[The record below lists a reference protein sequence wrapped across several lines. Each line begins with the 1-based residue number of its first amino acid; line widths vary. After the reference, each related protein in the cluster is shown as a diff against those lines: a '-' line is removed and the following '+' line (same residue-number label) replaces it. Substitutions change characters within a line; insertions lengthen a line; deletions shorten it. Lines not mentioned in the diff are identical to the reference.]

1 MACEREQHLVE
12 LAEKL
17 ADHYRDQIE
26 KADHHLQDLL
36 EAIPGA
42 CQHVGI
48 PKPSQWSPSSDGE
61 TYFLRRPIRFG
72 PRREL
77 DEACF
82 DAVQAYYQFRMFDM
96 YRHMMHWIKADEM
109 LGRFKKSLE
118 DCEHAN
124 KGV

>member
-1 MACEREQHLVE
+1 MVCEREQLLVE
-12 LAEKL
+12 LAKKL
-17 ADHYRDQIE
+17 VDHYRDQIE
-26 KADHHLQDLL
+26 NANQHLQDLL
-36 EAIPGA
+36 EAIPGN

-48 PKPSQWSPSSDGE
+48 PKPSQWFPSGDGV
-61 TYFLRRPIRFG
+61 TYFLRRPIRTG

-82 DAVQAYYQFRMFDM
+82 DAIQAYYHFQIFDDFRLSM
-96 YRHMMHWIKADEM
+96 YSRRADQM
-109 LGRFKKSLE
+109 LDRFKKSLE